1 MSGMIH
7 QFLRGH
13 RGPKKYFT
21 PQDFL
26 ADAVRYFEWVDEHP
40 LLEEKVFNY
49 QGIITRTDVSKMRP
63 YTKKGLAT
71 FLGIP
76 ESRLND
82 YKARTEDG
90 WPEVVEMIEQVIY
103 EQKFSGAAAGLLN
116 ASIISR
122 DLGLAEKTEVT
133 GKTTV
138 IIDGDEADL

>member
-1 MSGMIH
+1 MSIH
-7 QFLRGH
+7 QFLKYLGSPR
-13 RGPKKYFT
+13 KYFT

-26 ADAVRYFEWVDEHP
+26 ADVIRYFEWVDENP
-40 LLEEKVFNY
+40 LQEELVFHTR
-49 QGIITRTDVSKMRP
+49 GLITRSQADKMRP
-63 YTKKGLAT
+63 YTKQGLAT

-76 ESRLND
+76 VSRLES
-82 YKARTEDG
+82 YKNRQEEG
-90 WPEVVEMIEQVIY
+90 WAEAVEMIEQVIY

>member
-1 MSGMIH
+1 MMIH
-7 QFLRGH
+7 KFLQTRT
-13 RGPKKYFT
+13 GPKKYFT

-26 ADAVRYFEWVDEHP
+26 ADAVRYFEWVDENP
-40 LLEEKVFNY
+40 LQEELVFHAR
-49 QGIITRTDVSKMRP
+49 GLITRSQVDKMRP
-63 YTKKGLAT
+63 YTKQGLAT

-76 ESRLND
+76 VSRLD
-82 YKARTEDG
+82 SYKSRQEEG
-90 WPEVVEMIEQVIY
+90 WAEAVEMIEQVIY